1 MSTRLR
7 FAYYDEM
14 MILPKDIVCFDFDFM
29 DFNGLGHDILK
40 IRVEKEDGSYVVMP
54 PVPILPGQIG
64 YLMVMLN
71 GRLHQ
76 RVFKGKDCQWDHRS
90 NQCAWS
96 HLEDNLL
103 YFDPA
108 ITGEVCRCIRD
119 CFCINSFYGPRF

>member
-1 MSTRLR
+1 MTISADDTVL
-7 FAYYDEM
+7 Y
-14 MILPKDIVCFDFDFM
+14 DFDFM
-29 DFNGLGHDILK
+29 DFHGSGHDILK
-40 IRVEKEDGSYVVMP
+40 IRVEKADGTYTVMP

-64 YLMVMLN
+64 YLMVWKN

-76 RVFKGKDCQWDHRS
+76 RIFKGKKIYWESRP
-90 NQCAWS
+90 NQQAWS

-119 CFCINSFYGPRF
+119 CFCICSFYRSRL